1 MADYTF
7 DGKTLRKTSTGQK
20 MGEADRTSV
29 RSWNSARLGEIQ
41 GKNIRD
47 THGKKVLEFDGK
59 NVKDDAGA
67 KVTTIKDIQKV
78 IEGEPSIYLVA
89 AWHFLVKGQ
98 QSNMT

>member
-7 DGKTLRKTSTGQK
+7 DGKALRKSTGQK
-20 MGEADRTSV
+20 MGEVDRTSI

-47 THGKKVLEFDGK
+47 AHGKKVLEFDGK
-59 NVKDDAGA
+59 NVKDDMG
-67 KVTTIKDIQKV
+67 KKLMTIQDIQK
-78 IEGEPSIYLVA
+78 IIDGEAGISLVA
-89 AWHFLVKGQ
+89 AWYFLVKSQ